1 MGNYQESLMWKEINE
16 WPLRVEECGKNL
28 PFIKKIA
35 EEYKKRNL
43 EGIYTVA
50 RGTSNHAMLFLKY
63 VFESYLGIPVV
74 NGNPSSVTIY
84 DSNLQLKKFLVL
96 GCSQSGEAED
106 VLLVLRQAKA
116 NGSLT
121 VSITNKETS
130 PLAKEASYHLYCAVG
145 EEKSVAASKTFSAQ
159 LYLSYLLARAFDD
172 KKIPSIDDLPA
183 KLTKAA
189 DEADKQTTNL
199 ANILYKA
206 KECFILGRGISS
218 PLAFEAGLK
227 LQETS
232 YIHAFSYC
240 SSIFYHGPMAMI
252 NTGDK
257 VVLLAPSSSLSEKA
271 TSLIQ
276 ADELK
281 AANKMIELGADLLII
296 TDKAEQFKGL
306 KASVFQFLKAD
317 SEIEAAF
324 YLALFIQMLACKV
337 SHLKGLTPDK
347 PRALKK
353 VTITI

>member
-1 MGNYQESLMWKEINE
+1 MANYQDSLMWKEINE
-16 WPLRVEECGKNL
+16 WPLRVEECEKNL
-28 PFIKKIA
+28 PLIKKIA
-35 EEYKKRNL
+35 EEYKKNNL

-63 VFESYLGIPVV
+63 LFESYLGIPVV

-84 DSNLQLKKFLVL
+84 DSQLQLKNFLVI

-106 VLLVLRQAKA
+106 VLQVLRQAKD
-116 NGSLT
+116 NKSMT

-130 PLAKEASYHLYCAVG
+130 PLAKEANYHLYCAVG

-159 LYLSYLLARAFDD
+159 LYLSYLLVKAFDE
-172 KKIPSIDDLPA
+172 KKVPSIHDLAA
-183 KLTKAA
+183 KLTEAA
-189 DEADKQTTNL
+189 ALADKETTKM
-199 ANILYKA
+199 ANVLYKA
-206 KECFILGRGISS
+206 KECFVLGRGITS

-232 YIHAFSYC
+232 YIHAFAYC

-257 VVLLAPSSSLSEKA
+257 VILLAPSVSLNDKA
-271 TSLIQ
+271 TALIQ
-276 ADELK
+276 ADEIK
-281 AANKMIELGADLLII
+281 AAKKMIELGADLLIV
-296 TDKAEQFKGL
+296 TDNPELFKGL
-306 KASVFQFLKAD
+306 KASCYSLSKTAD
-317 SEIEAAF
+317 EIEGAF